1 MNRSTTS
8 LLAGLLASLAAAGC
22 GSSGDSGTPPVP
34 PPAGHALVFTA
45 QPAGGVAGAPLADV
59 VVEARDA
66 SGALAPF
73 PGDVTVSLASA
84 PPGAVVLGTTTVT
97 PSSTSVTFA
106 GLSLRTAGTHRLRVT
121 SGPLQADGSAFEVA
135 AAAAAQL
142 AFAQGPADVTAGEPL
157 SPAPVVVIAD
167 AFGNPVA
174 SGVELVS
181 LSLRGAD
188 ASALLGGV
196 TSATTVLGEVTF
208 PGLSVDRAGAY
219 ELVASAAGLEDGVS
233 GSFAIR
239 AAAAD
244 PAASEVAAAP
254 ATQAVGAAVALTAT
268 VRDFFGN
275 PVAGETV
282 TFAATGAG
290 NTLDQPGVTT
300 DASGVATGALTSTRA
315 EAKTVSA
322 SIGGAAFGATASVTF
337 EPGAPSAATSTL
349 VASPASVE
357 ADGTTAITLTATV
370 QDEFGNPVSGVDVTL
385 SSLDAA
391 TLVQP
396 GAPTDAAGVA
406 AGSVTSTT
414 VGDPTIAAN
423 VGASDVVSVVVHFT
437 STDLDGDGVPNVAD
451 AFPEDPT
458 RFARY
463 VTVPLDRLG
472 GAFGSATAVNDGN
485 LVVGFSGDGLGGM
498 QGVRWTVS
506 GTVGSAPVALAPIAG
521 NAHSAAYAVD
531 AAGATVGESEKGASY
546 VPVLWAPG
554 ATTPTE
560 LALGSL
566 SAPAAAYGISGG
578 RIVGEA
584 TSGAA
589 TVAVLWTAPDAA
601 PTVLPT
607 LGGDRSAA
615 YAVSVASGLVV
626 GESSL
631 GDGTLRGAAWSLD
644 GSGAA
649 IPLAPLPGHARS
661 VALAV
666 EDGGRIVG
674 ESETAEGQ
682 VHAVAWDIAAPSAP
696 VTLGA
701 GSAASVNA
709 GGRVAGHAGLPVGP
723 ALWDLRNP
731 ALIEGVLEAP
741 FTFLFGQA
749 YGLNAGDVVVGL
761 LDGQGFAA
769 VPSAP

>member
-1 MNRSTTS
+1 MNRSATS

-22 GSSGDSGTPPVP
+22 GSGRDSGTPPVP
-34 PPAGHALVFTA
+34 PPAGHALVFAA

-66 SGALAPF
+66 NGVLVPF
-73 PGDVTVSLASA
+73 PGEVSVSLASA

-97 PSSTSVTFA
+97 PSSASVTFA
-106 GLSLRTAGTHRLRVT
+106 GLSLRIAGTHQLRVT

-135 AAAAAQL
+135 A
-142 AFAQGPADVTAGEPL
+142 
-157 SPAPVVVIAD
+157 
-167 AFGNPVA
+167 
-174 SGVELVS
+174 
-181 LSLRGAD
+181 
-188 ASALLGGV
+188 
-196 TSATTVLGEVTF
+196 
-208 PGLSVDRAGAY
+208 
-219 ELVASAAGLEDGVS
+219 
-233 GSFAIR
+233 
-239 AAAAD
+239 
-244 PAASEVAAAP
+244 
-254 ATQAVGAAVALTAT
+254 
-268 VRDFFGN
+268 
-275 PVAGETV
+275 
-282 TFAATGAG
+282 
-290 NTLDQPGVTT
+290 
-300 DASGVATGALTSTRA
+300 
-315 EAKTVSA
+315 
-322 SIGGAAFGATASVTF
+322 
-337 EPGAPSAATSTL
+337 GAPSAATSTL

-357 ADGTTAITLTATV
+357 ADGTTAIALTATV
-370 QDEFGNPVSGVDVTL
+370 QDAFGNPISGVDVTL

-391 TLVQP
+391 TLAQP
-396 GAPTDAAGVA
+396 GAPTDAAGVTT
-406 AGSVTSTT
+406 GSVTSSTA
-414 VGDPTIAAN
+414 GDPTIAAQ
-423 VGASDVVSVVVHFT
+423 VGAVDVASVVVHFT

-485 LVVGFSGDGLGGM
+485 LVVGLSGDGLGGV

-506 GTVGSAPVALAPIAG
+506 GTAGSAPVALAPIAG

-615 YAVSVASGLVV
+615 FAVSIASGLVV

-631 GDGTLRGAAWSLD
+631 GDGTLRGAAWNLD

-682 VHAVAWDIAAPSAP
+682 VHAVAWNIAAPSAP